1 MTKEEM
7 AMSNV
12 TAAQPRKNLTP
23 VERQFLKQGNRALL
37 DQTNGRIAAA
47 ALMDIVADWHGS
59 RANQGFEQF
68 AKAWI
73 IQGGAKNKV
82 AYKLLC
88 ELFGLD
94 TDPTPRRAA

>member
-1 MTKEEM
+1 
-7 AMSNV
+7 MSNV
-12 TAAQPRKNLTP
+12 TAALPRKNLTA
-23 VERQFLKQGNRALL
+23 VERDFLKQGNRILL
-37 DQTNGRIAAA
+37 DQANGRIASA

-59 RANQGFEQF
+59 RAAQGFEQF

-73 IQGGAKNKV
+73 IQGGAKNKH

>member
-1 MTKEEM
+1 
-7 AMSNV
+7 MSNV
-12 TAAQPRKNLTP
+12 TAALPRKSLTS
-23 VERQFLKQGNRALL
+23 VEREFLKQGNRMLL
-37 DQTNGRIAAA
+37 DVPNGRLASA

-59 RANQGFEQF
+59 RSAQGFEQF

-73 IQGGAKNKV
+73 IQGGAKNKH

-94 TDPTPRRAA
+94 TDPTPRSAA

>member
-1 MTKEEM
+1 
-7 AMSNV
+7 MSD
-12 TAAQPRKNLTP
+12 AIAIMPRKNMTP
-23 VERQFLKQGNRALL
+23 VEREFLKQGNRILL
-37 DQTNGRIAAA
+37 DQTNGRIASA

-59 RANQGFEQF
+59 RAAQGFEQF

-73 IQGGAKNKV
+73 IQGGAKNKH

>member
-1 MTKEEM
+1 
-7 AMSNV
+7 MSNV
-12 TAAQPRKNLTP
+12 TAALPRKSMTP
-23 VERQFLKQGNRALL
+23 VEREFLSKGNRLL
-37 DQTNGRIAAA
+37 LEQANGRIASA

-59 RANQGFEQF
+59 RAAQGFEQY

-73 IQGGAKNKV
+73 IQGGAKNKH